1 MLKCYY
7 MLDKT
12 CCLDLGLVPGNLDMI
27 DNNHDKGLAGSPAL
41 LPKEL

>member
-1 MLKCYY
+1 ML
-7 MLDKT
+7 LHVRHIDIA
-12 CCLDLGLVPGNLDMI
+12 LHLGLVPGKLDMI